1 LNNVTITPADNG
13 YIVSDGQ
20 RLMVAT
26 TLQEALQMIVSAL
39 EREATVFVAFSQSNA
54 SH

>member
-1 LNNVTITPADNG
+1 MNVTIL
-13 YIVSDGQ
+13 I
-20 RLMVAT
+20 AT

-39 EREATVFVAFSQSNA
+39 KREGTVFVAFSKSDL